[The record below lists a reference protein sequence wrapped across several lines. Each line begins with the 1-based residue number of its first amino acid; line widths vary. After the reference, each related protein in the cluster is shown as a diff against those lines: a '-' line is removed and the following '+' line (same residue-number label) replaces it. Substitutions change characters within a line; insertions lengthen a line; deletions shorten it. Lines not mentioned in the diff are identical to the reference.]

1 MIDSDKN
8 KFANLMTTLGVL
20 HNRKLSPELITIYWH
35 ALKCYEFSEIQ
46 TCISRLIRDPDI
58 GQFMPKPADVVAY
71 IEGKRSTRSLKAW
84 SKVLWAMQHI
94 GAWDSVEFDDP
105 KIHAVILEMGGWIH
119 LCRCT
124 SKELPFI
131 AREFERLYAMELT
144 QGKQE
149 YPSRL
154 AGRLEQANGC
164 NNGNSANEIRYIED
178 KTIKKTIIKLE
189 QKNIYK

>member
-1 MIDSDKN
+1 MKDSDKN

-46 TCISRLIRDPDI
+46 ACMSSLIRDPDI

-71 IEGKRSTRSLKAW
+71 IEGKSGTKSLRAW
-84 SKVLWAMQHI
+84 TKVLWAMRYI

-105 KIHAVILEMGGWIH
+105 KIHAVILEMGGWIN
-119 LCRCT
+119 LCKCT

-131 AREFERLYAMELT
+131 AKEFERLYAMELIH
-144 QGKQE
+144 GKQE
-149 YPSRL
+149 YPTRL
-154 AGRLEQANGC
+154 AGRLEQTGGC
-164 NNGNSANEIRYIED
+164 YNGNSINEIRYVGD
-178 KTIKKTIIKLE
+178 KTIKNTIIKLE
-189 QKNIYK
+189 NKNI